1 MNQFNRP
8 MLMGLSLLLACSSF
22 AAAQDAAP
30 SASIPQVLQITR
42 EYLKPYKAGQ
52 AHDKTESAFIA
63 SMAKAKF
70 PAYYVG
76 LNSLSGK
83 SRALYLTQYPSFAE
97 WEKDNKIIE
106 KDTTLGSEIE
116 HNGLADGELLE
127 SLDSVVYTYDPELSF
142 RPRADLSHAHF
153 MEIIVFNVKA
163 GHRKAWYDLA
173 KMVKDANEKGG
184 TSSHWAMFEIAY
196 GAPTDTYIA
205 LTSRNS
211 MTEID
216 TEFAESK
223 KFMEGMGGEEGMK
236 KFDELYG
243 ATVESMRTELFS
255 INPRQSYV
263 ADAWMKADPE
273 FWQPHAMSA
282 MDQKKSKK

>member
-1 MNQFNRP
+1 MNQVNRP
-8 MLMGLSLLLACSSF
+8 MLMGLSLLFACGSF
-22 AAAQDAAP
+22 AAAQDAATP
-30 SASIPQVLQITR
+30 ASIPQVLQITR

-76 LNSLSGK
+76 LNSMSGK

-97 WEKDNKIIE
+97 WEKDNKLIE
-106 KDTTLGSEIE
+106 KDASLGGELE
-116 HNGLADGELLE
+116 RNGLADGELLD
-127 SLDSVVYTYDPELSF
+127 SLDSVVYVYNPELSYH
-142 RPRADLSHAHF
+142 PRADVSHAHF
-153 MEIIVFNVKA
+153 MEIIVFKVKA
-163 GHRKAWYDLA
+163 GHRKDWYDLT

-184 TSSHWAMFEIAY
+184 TISHWATFEIAY
-196 GAPTDTYIA
+196 GAPNDTYIA
-205 LTSRNS
+205 LTSHKS
-211 MTEID
+211 MSDID
-216 TEFAESK
+216 TGFAESK
-223 KFMEGMGGEEGMK
+223 KFAEGMGGEEGMK

-263 ADAWMKADPE
+263 NDAWIKADPD
-273 FWQPHAMSA
+273 FWQPKQMPEMES
-282 MDQKKSKK
+282 KKSKK